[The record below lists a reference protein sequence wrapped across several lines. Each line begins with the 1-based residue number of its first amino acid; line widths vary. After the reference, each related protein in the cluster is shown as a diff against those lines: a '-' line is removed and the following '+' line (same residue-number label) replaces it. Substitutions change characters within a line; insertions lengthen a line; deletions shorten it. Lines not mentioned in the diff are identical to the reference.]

1 MAEQRFDAGE
11 DRLTWDF
18 EKYDAGSGE
27 IPEPTSDQITEFIMT
42 LREIV
47 PVQEEEDGK
56 PSIDIAKMNE
66 AVQEGSDLEALLIDA
81 VARLTSNSPSAE
93 QIRAL
98 PFRPQRR
105 FFGWLLGVMLS
116 PEA

>member
-18 EKYDAGSGE
+18 EKYGAGSGE
-27 IPEPTSDQITEFIMT
+27 IPEPTSDQITEFLMT

-47 PVQEEEDGK
+47 PVHEEDGEV
-56 PSIDIAKMNE
+56 SIDIAKMND

-81 VARLTSNSPSAE
+81 IARLTSNSPSAE